1 MDDSILNS
9 VKTKLN
15 IEPENTEFD
24 NDIIDYVNSAF
35 GVLHQLGVGPLMGFE
50 IEDNS
55 ATWTSFTGGDARL
68 NPAKTFVAKKVQ
80 QVFDLPA
87 TGPAQAALQEVINEL
102 TFRLNVVREEVIYGA
117 PLYPNDSGSLPAEGT
132 VLDGG
137 KP

>member
-15 IEPENTEFD
+15 VDPDNTEFD
-24 NDIIDYVNSAF
+24 DQLIDYINGAF
-35 GVLHQLGVGPLMGFE
+35 GTLHQLGVGPLVGFE

-68 NPAKTFVAKKVQ
+68 NSVKTYVAKKVQ
-80 QVFDLPA
+80 QLFDPPS
-87 TGPAQAALQEVINEL
+87 TSFTQASLQEVINEL
-102 TFRLNVVREEVIYGA
+102 TFRLNVVREEVVYGA
-117 PLYPNDSGSLPAEGT
+117 PLYPNDSGSMPEGMI
-132 VLDGG
+132 LDGG